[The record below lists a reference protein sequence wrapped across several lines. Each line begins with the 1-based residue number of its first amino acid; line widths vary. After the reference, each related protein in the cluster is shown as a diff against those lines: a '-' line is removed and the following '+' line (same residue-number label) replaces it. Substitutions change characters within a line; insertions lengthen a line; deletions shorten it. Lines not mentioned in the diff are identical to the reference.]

1 MTKAAQIRNLCR
13 DIQRQERSRAAR
25 IFDFIGL
32 RVLSLL
38 VLYLVF
44 RMLLPQLWGAVVLA
58 LIGTAMVSIAAYM
71 IQNTRLDRYTEKTS
85 REFTDNLLLQKLIV
99 MPREELYA
107 WCSQLA
113 WRTGG
118 YRTVKE
124 VAQGLIVERFSE
136 RILFGICRRH
146 PKSQLTPQDALEFY
160 HALGD
165 TGTASG
171 VLLSTAPLSDDCKAF
186 LSRLDRDIALC
197 GPERLLSLA
206 RRYGLLPADDVGP
219 TGPGSHVRPLE
230 GEGGLEHLPTSADLP
245 QQVTARDVGPVD
257 EHLAEVRLA
266 GDLTDRADLDPGL
279 AHRQEEEADALVLGN
294 VPVGASQQEPVLGPR
309 SVGRPHL
316 LTSDDPAAGT
326 VGLGPCLEPGEVRTG
341 ARLAV

>member
-71 IQNTRLDRYTEKTS
+71 IHRHALDRIPK
-85 REFTDNLLLQKLIV
+85 RQQEFMDNLLLQKLIV

-113 WRTGG
+113 WRIADTD
-118 YRTVKE
+118 R
-124 VAQGLIVERFSE
+124 
-136 RILFGICRRH
+136 CRRGRRALSSSASANASSLASAWRH

-165 TGTASG
+165 GDG
-171 VLLSTAPLSDDCKAF
+171 VG
-186 LSRLDRDIALC
+186 R
-197 GPERLLSLA
+197 
-206 RRYGLLPADDVGP
+206 
-219 TGPGSHVRPLE
+219 
-230 GEGGLEHLPTSADLP
+230 
-245 QQVTARDVGPVD
+245 
-257 EHLAEVRLA
+257 
-266 GDLTDRADLDPGL
+266 
-279 AHRQEEEADALVLGN
+279 
-294 VPVGASQQEPVLGPR
+294 ASQHR
-309 SVGRPHL
+309 
-316 LTSDDPAAGT
+316 A
-326 VGLGPCLEPGEVRTG
+326 
-341 ARLAV
+341 